1 MNEVDRKREELAH
14 LESEA
19 DSLRKEIRD
28 MEEI

>member
-14 LESEA
+14 LESEVN
-19 DSLRKEIRD
+19 SLRKEIRD